1 LESLKNPSPQAAFED
16 GWTSFPLTLWVM
28 DFSSTGQCLREG
40 EEKLIACGITDRLIE
55 KSRAKV
61 VERSLLDKLLEELK
75 LGTSRL
81 ADQATA
87 LSLGKIMA
95 ARVIL
100 YGQIIYD
107 GVQTQVALRLIE
119 TETGEI
125 KGALSE
131 HFVSTASP
139 SEITE
144 KLSDFLLAKL
154 MALYPLRGRISE
166 VGEKGAT
173 LNIGRKHGVQVTQ
186 QFRVAGTDWII
197 EIEDADQE
205 RSTAKMKEGYG
216 TLTPG
221 LRVEILSDSGK

>member
-1 LESLKNPSPQAAFED
+1 
-16 GWTSFPLTLWVM
+16 M
-28 DFSSTGQCLREG
+28 
-40 EEKLIACGITDRLIE
+40 
-55 KSRAKV
+55 
-61 VERSLLDKLLEELK
+61 
-75 LGTSRL
+75 
-81 ADQATA
+81 
-87 LSLGKIMA
+87 SLGKIMA

-125 KGALSE
+125 KGALNE
-131 HFVSTASP
+131 HFVSIASP

-205 RSTAKMKEGYG
+205 RSTAKIKGGYG